1 MSTEKDT
8 CQKSGTS
15 VVFQKEITQCRES
28 LLTLMMKKRFV
39 KKQEIN

>member
-15 VVFQKEITQCRES
+15 VVFQKKLSSVENVLTAES
-28 LLTLMMKKRFV
+28 ILTTGSMMKSAL
-39 KKQEIN
+39 